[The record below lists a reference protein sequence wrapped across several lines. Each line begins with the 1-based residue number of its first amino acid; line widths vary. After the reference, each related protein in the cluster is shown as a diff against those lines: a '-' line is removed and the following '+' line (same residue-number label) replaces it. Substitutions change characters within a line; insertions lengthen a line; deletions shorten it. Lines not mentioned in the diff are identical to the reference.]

1 MKNMTELLCRL
12 LIRDRERTEDSRV
25 RSAYGT
31 LSGGV
36 GICANLLL
44 CLLKMIIGI
53 LTASL
58 AITADAWN
66 NLTDAG
72 SSVISMVS
80 FRIAAK
86 PADRDHPFGHA
97 RIEYVASILVSFLIL
112 LIGAELLFSSVGK
125 IFEPTK
131 IVFRWAAIVILAV
144 SILVKLWLALFNR
157 TLACRLD
164 SEILRATASD
174 CLMDAVS
181 TSAVLLSQIIFH
193 VFEIN
198 VDAYIGL
205 AVAILI
211 CVAGLRILNSTKNSI
226 LGEAPV
232 EQTVEDIRRIVG
244 EYPDALGIHD
254 LLVHSYGSGHLFA
267 TLHIEVDGA
276 KDIFET
282 HDTIDCIERRISEE
296 LGIICT
302 IHLDPIVTDDEKVSA
317 LRREVEAAVKVAD
330 ERLSVHDFRFVAGP
344 THTNVIF
351 DLAVPFELRDDADHF
366 KDRIAHLI
374 SEINADYFAVIQ
386 IDFI

>member
-1 MKNMTELLCRL
+1 MTELLCRIF
-12 LIRDRERTEDSRV
+12 IRDRERTDDARV

-31 LSGGV
+31 LSGVV

-44 CLLKMIIGI
+44 CMFKMAVGI
-53 LTASL
+53 LSSSL

-125 IFEPTK
+125 IFKPTV

-144 SILVKLWLALFNR
+144 SILIKLWLAVFNR
-157 TLACRLD
+157 TLSHRLD

-174 CLMDAVS
+174 CLMDAIS
-181 TSAVLLSQIIFH
+181 TSAVLISQIVFHIFS
-193 VFEIN
+193 FNI
-198 VDAYIGL
+198 DAYIGL
-205 AVAILI
+205 AVSLLI
-211 CVAGLRILNSTKNSI
+211 CVAGARILNSTKNSI

-232 EQTVEDIRRIVG
+232 EKTVEDIRRIVS

-254 LLVHSYGSGHLFA
+254 LLVHSYGNGHLFA
-267 TLHIEVDGA
+267 SLHIEVDGG

-282 HDTIDCIERRISEE
+282 HDTIDCIERRITEE

-302 IHLDPIVTDDEKVSA
+302 IHLDPIVTDDEKVAA
-317 LRREVEAAVKVAD
+317 LRREVEAAVKLAD

-351 DLAVPFELRDDADHF
+351 DLAVPFELRTDAERL
-366 KDRIAHLI
+366 KERIGILI

-386 IDFI
+386 IDFV

>member
-1 MKNMTELLCRL
+1 MTEILCRL
-12 LIRDRERTEDSRV
+12 FIHDRERTDDARV

-31 LSGGV
+31 LSGVV
-36 GICANLLL
+36 GIIANLLL
-44 CLLKMIIGI
+44 CIFKMIFGI

-112 LIGAELLFSSVGK
+112 LIGAELLLSSFSK
-125 IFEPTK
+125 ILAP
-131 IVFRWAAIVILAV
+131 AAIVFKWASIVVLAV

-157 TLACRLD
+157 TLARRLD

-174 CLMDAVS
+174 SLMDALS
-181 TSAVLLSQIIFH
+181 TSAVLVAQL
-193 VFEIN
+193 VFYAFNLNI
-198 VDAYIGL
+198 DAYIGL
-205 AVAILI
+205 AVAILV
-211 CVAGLRILNSTKNSI
+211 CLAGLRILNSTKNSI

-232 EQTVEDIRRIVG
+232 EQTVEDIRRIVAG
-244 EYPDALGIHD
+244 YPDALGIHD

-267 TLHIEVDGA
+267 SLHIEVDGS

-282 HDTIDCIERRISEE
+282 HDTIDCIERHISEE

-302 IHLDPIVTDDEKVSA
+302 IHLDPIVTDDEKVA
-317 LRREVEAAVKVAD
+317 ELRRKVEAAVKLAD

-351 DLAVPFELRDDADHF
+351 DLAVPFELRDDADRL
-366 KDRIAHLI
+366 KERIGGLI
-374 SEINADYFAVIQ
+374 SELHPDYFAVIQ
-386 IDFI
+386 IDFV

>member
-1 MKNMTELLCRL
+1 MMTELLCRL
-12 LIRDRERTEDSRV
+12 FVRDRERTNDARV
-25 RSAYGT
+25 RSSYGT
-31 LSGGV
+31 LSGVV

-44 CLLKMIIGI
+44 CLFKMIFGF

-112 LIGAELLFSSVGK
+112 LIGAELLLSSFGK
-125 IFEPTK
+125 IFSPAK
-131 IVFRWAAIVILAV
+131 LVFRWAAVAVLAV

-157 TLACRLD
+157 TLARRLD

-174 CLMDAVS
+174 CMMDALS
-181 TSAVLLSQIIFH
+181 TSAVLVSQIVFH
-193 VFEIN
+193 VFGLN
-198 VDAYIGL
+198 LDAYIGL
-205 AVAILI
+205 AVAVLI
-211 CVAGLRILNSTKNSI
+211 CIAGLRILNSTKNSI

-232 EQTVEDIRRIVG
+232 EETVENIRRIVS

-254 LLVHSYGSGHLFA
+254 LLVHSYGNGHLFA
-267 TLHIEVDGA
+267 SLHIEVDGC

-296 LGIICT
+296 LGIACT
-302 IHLDPIVTDDEKVSA
+302 IHLDPIVTDDEKVFA

-351 DLAVPFELRDDADHF
+351 DLAIPFELRDDAERL
-366 KDRIAHLI
+366 KDRIGQLI
-374 SEINADYFAVIQ
+374 TEINPDYFAVIQ

>member
-1 MKNMTELLCRL
+1 MTELLCRAFV
-12 LIRDRERTEDSRV
+12 RNREQTSDPRV

-31 LSGGV
+31 LSGIV

-44 CLLKMIIGI
+44 CLFKMVVGV

-97 RIEYVASILVSFLIL
+97 RIEYVASIFVSFMIL
-112 LIGAELLFSSVGK
+112 LIGAELLLSSIGK
-125 IFEPTK
+125 IFEPSK
-131 IVFRWAAIVILAV
+131 IVFRWAAIIILAV
-144 SILVKLWLALFNR
+144 SILFKLWLALFNH
-157 TLACRLD
+157 TLARRLD

-174 CLMDAVS
+174 CLMDAIS
-181 TSAVLLSQIIFH
+181 TSAVLLSQL
-193 VFEIN
+193 VFFAFDLN

-205 AVAILI
+205 AVSILI

-232 EQTVEDIRRIVG
+232 TETVENIRRIVA

-254 LLVHSYGSGHLFA
+254 LLVHSYGIGHLFA
-267 TLHIEVDGA
+267 SLHIEVDGT

-302 IHLDPIVTDDEKVSA
+302 IHLDPIVTDDEKVDA

-351 DLAVPFELRDDADHF
+351 DLAVPFELRDDAERL
-366 KDRIAHLI
+366 KERIGRLI